1 MSALRTPSIY
11 TESDL
16 KNMAR
21 KMGINPF
28 SLERDLAF
36 VSFLLAIGGLTSALR
51 KLVLKGG
58 GALKRVYFSNWRQ
71 HENLR
76 FSIEEKQS
84 ERELT
89 ALIQNILKKAEK
101 ETEIKFQYQ
110 ESFREKKAF
119 RVSVTYVGPLRRPTI
134 INLLFSLGEPLF
146 LPSRKEDIITDPFPF
161 KTRKIQVMALEE
173 ILAEKLRDFL
183 LAGEPKDLYDAWR
196 ILAEHSPLLD
206 REDFKRTLEKKCQAA
221 GFDLEGPQDFL
232 DPELFVPTRAYWE
245 IKLTEIIPDLPPLDK
260 VYSQFKQL
268 LMTFLGS

>member
-1 MSALRTPSIY
+1 MY
-11 TESDL
+11 NESDL

-36 VSFLLAIGGLTSALR
+36 VSFLLAVGGLTSASR

-58 GALKRVYFSNWRQ
+58 GALKRVYFPNWRQ

-76 FSIEEKQS
+76 FTIEEKQS
-84 ERELT
+84 DRELIT
-89 ALIQNILKKAEK
+89 LVQNILKKAEK

-110 ESFREKKAF
+110 ESYKEKRAF
-119 RVSVTYVGPLRRPTI
+119 RVTVVYVGPLRRPTI
-134 INLLFSLGEPLF
+134 INLLFSLGELLF
-146 LPSRKEDIITDPFPF
+146 LPSRKEDIITDPFQF

-196 ILAEHSPLLD
+196 IISEHSLLLD
-206 REDFKRTLEKKCQAA
+206 KEDFKRTLEKKCQAA

-232 DPELFVPTRAYWE
+232 DPELYVPTRAYWE
-245 IKLTEIIPDLPPLDK
+245 IKLREVIPELPPLEK

-268 LMTFLGS
+268 LPALLSS